1 MERWS
6 DRVNAPIF
14 HHPISSSINNMLVH
28 NFLENSAARLPEKVA
43 LICDGQRLTYQQI
56 NHSADQLARYLID
69 IGVKRQDRVVIF
81 LDNSAESII
90 SLFGVLKVG
99 AIFIILNPTMKSKKL
114 NYILRDSGARTLVTD
129 TNKVR
134 VVKNAL
140 SEVPELHHIVWCQ
153 KLPSHKIPQLDISE
167 SQLKISGTWFS
178 VFEHVSTA
186 CLPNYTID
194 LDLATIIYTSGSTGE
209 PKGVMSAH
217 YNVVAAASSIIQY
230 LENVEDDIIMSALPL
245 SFDYGLY
252 QVLMAFL
259 FGGTVVLEKSFSYP
273 YKVIEK
279 LIQEKATGFPIVPTM
294 VAILLQMEHLSK
306 FDLSRLRYITNTA
319 AALPVAYIRKLQA
332 LFPYVKIYSMY
343 GLTECKRTL
352 YLPPDQLDR
361 RPDSVGIAIPNEEVF
376 IVNEDGQEVG
386 PGEVGELVVRG
397 SNVMQGYWN
406 APEETARVYRPG
418 RYRADTLL
426 YTGDLFRKDEEG
438 FLYFV
443 ARKDDM
449 IKTKGERVSPKE
461 IEDALCEM
469 DGVVE
474 AAVIGVPE
482 EIFGQAIKAFIVTK
496 EKSNLSEK
504 MIMKYCTKN
513 LEPFMVPKYIEFMDS
528 LPKTPNG
535 KVDKK
540 KLS

>member
-1 MERWS
+1 
-6 DRVNAPIF
+6 
-14 HHPISSSINNMLVH
+14 MLVH
-28 NFLENSAARLPEKVA
+28 NFLENCAACLPDKVA

-56 NHSADQLARYLID
+56 NHYADQLARYLID

-90 SLFGVLKVG
+90 SLFGVLKAG

-114 NYILRDSGARTLVTD
+114 NYILRDSGVRVLITH

-134 VVKNAL
+134 VIRDAL
-140 SEVPELHHIVWCQ
+140 SEVPELHHIIWCQ
-153 KLPSHKIPQLDISE
+153 RDPSSKIPQFKTEDL
-167 SQLKISGTWFS
+167 QLKTVSTWAS

-186 CLPNYTID
+186 SLSNYTID

-217 YNVVAAASSIIQY
+217 YNVVAAATSIVRY
-230 LENVEDDIIMSALPL
+230 LENVEDDIILDALPL

-252 QVLMAFL
+252 QILMAFL
-259 FGGTVVLEKSFSYP
+259 FGGTVVLERSFAYP

-279 LIQEKATGFPIVPTM
+279 LIQEQVTGFPIVPTM
-294 VAILLQMEHLSK
+294 VAILLQMDDLSK
-306 FDLSRLRYITNTA
+306 FNLSCLRYITNTA

-332 LFPYVKIYSMY
+332 LFPRVKIYSMY
-343 GLTECKRTL
+343 GLTECKRAL
-352 YLPPDQLDR
+352 YLPLDQLDR
-361 RPDSVGIAIPNEEVF
+361 RPNSVGIAIPNEEVF
-376 IVNEDGQEVG
+376 IVNEEGQEVG
-386 PGEVGELVVRG
+386 PEEVGELVVRG

-406 APEETARVYRPG
+406 APEETARVFRPG
-418 RYRADTLL
+418 RYRGEALL

-461 IEDALCEM
+461 IENALCEM

-474 AAVIGVPE
+474 ATVIGVPE
-482 EIFGQAIKAFIVTK
+482 EISGQVIKAFIVTK
-496 EKSNLSEK
+496 EGSHVPEET
-504 MIMKYCTKN
+504 IMKYCKRN
-513 LEPFMVPKYIEFMDS
+513 LEPFMVPKYVVFLDS

-535 KVDKK
+535 KIDKK
-540 KLS
+540 QLRIGIK